1 MKPVYEKAL
10 TVFLPEDLKYRL
22 DRYVLENKSTLK
34 ETVANVL
41 DKTLPKY
48 DQE

>member
-34 ETVANVL
+34 ETVADIL
-41 DKTLPKY
+41 DKALPEYK
-48 DQE
+48 E